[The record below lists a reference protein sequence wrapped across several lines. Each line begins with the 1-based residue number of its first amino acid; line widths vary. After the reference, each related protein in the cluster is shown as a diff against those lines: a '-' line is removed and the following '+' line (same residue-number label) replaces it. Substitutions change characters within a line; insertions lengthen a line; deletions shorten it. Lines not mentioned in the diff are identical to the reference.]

1 MMVCV
6 YAYLRQTRRLRRMIM
21 MMMKELVEWE
31 AVVCD
36 MPNSM
41 NSDYGSDQDVL
52 AADQMV
58 MEVNPLIFEQ
68 EMWKVTW

>member
-1 MMVCV
+1 
-6 YAYLRQTRRLRRMIM
+6 M

-36 MPNSM
+36 MPNLM

-52 AADQMV
+52 AADRMV